1 MIKLPTFLDG
11 TATCARPEHDPD
23 LWHSTL
29 PAAEAK
35 AAAHCRACPLRQ
47 ACADYALDN
56 EEQRGT
62 WGGLTAR
69 ERRRVLRPDDR
80 SWIDEQGRVRRPC
93 GTDAAYW
100 AHRRFD
106 EACEVCETAR
116 ARKVLEVAHAK
127 GGTVRGARIHRRLG
141 EAVCGRCQAAERAAW
156 AARPAEQRKK
166 KTRRRA
172 QQPEAGP
179 GPALALAS

>member
-1 MIKLPTFLDG
+1 MIELPAFLTHG
-11 TATCARPEHDPD
+11 TAACAHTNTPD

-29 PAAEAK
+29 PVDEAR
-35 AAAHCRACPLRQ
+35 AAAYCRACPLRQ
-47 ACADYALDN
+47 ACADYALTND
-56 EEQRGT
+56 EQRGT

-69 ERRRVLRPDDR
+69 ERRRLLSPADG
-80 SWIDEQGRVRRPC
+80 SWLDEQGRVRRPC

-106 EACEVCETAR
+106 EACEVCEPVR

-127 GGTVRGARIHRRLG
+127 GGTVNGAKVHRRLG
-141 EAVCGRCQAAERAAW
+141 EAVCEVCGAAERRAW
-156 AARPAEQRKK
+156 AARPAEKR
-166 KTRRRA
+166 TRNGRRRV
-172 QQPEAGP
+172 QQQTEA

>member
-1 MIKLPTFLDG
+1 MIKLPAFLDG
-11 TATCARPEHDPD
+11 TATCARPEHNPE

-29 PAAEAK
+29 PADEAE

-47 ACADYALDN
+47 ACADYALTTG
-56 EEQRGT
+56 EQRGT

-69 ERRRVLRPDDR
+69 ERRRLLRPADQ

-93 GTDAAYW
+93 GTDAAFW
-100 AHRRFD
+100 AHRRYD

-116 ARKVLEVAHAK
+116 AGRVEEQRRRLLDVAHAK
-127 GGTVRGARIHRRLG
+127 GGTVNGAAMHRRLG
-141 EAVCGRCQAAERAAW
+141 EETCVRCRAAE
-156 AARPAEQRKK
+156 ARQSKDQRKARTAREQR
-166 KTRRRA
+166 
-172 QQPEAGP
+172 